1 MTVDAGFEVAGPAAP
16 SADHGREGR
25 RLAPAPGAD
34 GTAGAWRQGR
44 WFFVAVLVWLGIGWG
59 ATHPLGKIATET
71 GHGAFGL
78 IFWQQVVMVAV
89 LGAIALVRRKGV
101 LLTRE
106 ALRFYVVVAVLGTLI
121 PNGTFYVSVA
131 HLPSGIMSIVIATVP
146 MLAFPMALALGM
158 DRFSA
163 LRLAGL
169 ALGLLGVA
177 LLAAPGLALGG
188 AALPNAAMAAFLP
201 VALVGP
207 LFYAIEATYVAHRG
221 TQGMDA
227 LQAMLGASLT
237 GLILCVP
244 VMLVLGQGYSPL
256 PLGRDD
262 AALALSSALH
272 ALLYATYVWLAATA
286 GSVFAAQASYLVTG
300 AGMLWAMALLGERP
314 SPTVWLALAVMLAG
328 VALVQPRKR
337 AGREEA

>member
-1 MTVDAGFEVAGPAAP
+1 MSEAVAA
-16 SADHGREGR
+16 
-25 RLAPAPGAD
+25 LAPRAPDWPTPTRGEGGVWRPGRGA
-34 GTAGAWRQGR
+34 
-44 WFFVAVLVWLGIGWG
+44 FVAVLLWLGIGWG
-59 ATHPLGKIATET
+59 STHPLGKIATET
-71 GHGAFGL
+71 GHGPFGL

-89 LGAIALVRRKGV
+89 LGAIALVRRKGMK
-101 LLTRE
+101 LTGA

-121 PNGTFYVSVA
+121 PNGTFYASVA
-131 HLPSGIMSIVIATVP
+131 HLPSGVMSIIIAMIP

-177 LLAAPGLALGG
+177 MLAAPGV
-188 AALPNAAMAAFLP
+188 ALPDAAMVAWLP

-221 TQGMDA
+221 TLGMDA
-227 LQAMLGASLT
+227 LQAMLGASLA
-237 GLILCVP
+237 GLILCLP
-244 VMLVLGQGYSPL
+244 VMLVLGQGYSPM

-272 ALLYATYVWLAATA
+272 ALLYASYVWLAATA
-286 GSVFAAQASYLVTG
+286 GSVFAAQSSYLVTG
-300 AGMLWAMALLGERP
+300 AGMVWAMVLLGERP
-314 SPTVWLALAVMLAG
+314 SATVWLALAVMLVG
-328 VALVQPRKR
+328 VALVQPRER
-337 AGREEA
+337 AKKVDG